1 MLRILAVIFI
11 IIFAF
16 RAIASVFRFLF
27 GASASERQ
35 RQTRGT
41 RAGQQFK
48 KKPADGNVNVDYVPD
63 KNKDKDFGGGD
74 YVDYEEVK

>member
-1 MLRILAVIFI
+1 MLRFIAVIAIFF
-11 IIFAF
+11 FAF

-27 GASASERQ
+27 GAPANERQ
-35 RQTRGT
+35 RAKSG